1 MTIESRPVS
10 PSSEL
15 YDQDYVIWTHKQAS
29 LLKQGRFGE
38 LDLANLIEEVE
49 DLGDRHRDALESNLI
64 VLLTHLK
71 WQYQPEQRSG
81 S

>member
-15 YDQDYVIWTHKQAS
+15 YDQDYVIWAYKQAS
-29 LLKQGRFGE
+29 LLKQGQFGE